1 MRKHG
6 SHKQGLPWQPMTLTR
21 VGRVPDVIQQG
32 GGKLTPPGGDPG
44 EPRKQK
50 PTG

>member
-1 MRKHG
+1 MPDRA
-6 SHKQGLPWQPMTLTR
+6 SRDRRRPWRPMTVTLA
-21 VGRVPDVIQQG
+21 GRVPDVIQQG

-50 PTG
+50 PVG

>member
-1 MRKHG
+1 MEKDLHTEQR
-6 SHKQGLPWQPMTLTR
+6 LTWQPMTLTR
-21 VGRVPDVIQQG
+21 AGRVPDVIQQG